1 MTAFWC
7 RSPSRILGGEDF
19 FSVNL
24 LSKIDV
30 GNGLGLDGIKFWPRV
45 CKTGEVCSKAPL
57 KDRLGNSQGINMHA
71 KSLFAVGLVALGV
84 LQGCSSSEE
93 SSPGGTAGSVKLLN
107 VSYDPTREFYVEFN
121 ETFAK
126 HWEKETGQ
134 TVLIDQSH
142 GGSGKQAR
150 AVNEG
155 LDADVVS
162 LALAGDID
170 LIAKS
175 SKRLDPDWQT
185 KLPHNSSPYTS
196 TIVFLVRK
204 GNPENIRDWDDL
216 IRDGVEVITPNPKTG
231 GGARWNYLA
240 AWGFALQKELGDLAV
255 IKDPSKGAEVEA
267 AKVKAKEFIG
277 KLYKNVPVLDTAARA
292 ATNTFLQRKIGDVL
306 LAWENEAFLA
316 LRESG
321 QSEVEIVVPSLSIL
335 AEPPVAVVT
344 QNANKHG
351 TNQVAAAYLEYLY
364 SDEGQR
370 LAAKHFYRPRNSN
383 ALTEETKRNFVDL
396 KLFALSDIVRD
407 WEEAQEVHFKDRT
420 GIFDQVFAP

>member
-1 MTAFWC
+1 
-7 RSPSRILGGEDF
+7 
-19 FSVNL
+19 
-24 LSKIDV
+24 
-30 GNGLGLDGIKFWPRV
+30 
-45 CKTGEVCSKAPL
+45 
-57 KDRLGNSQGINMHA
+57 MHA

-93 SSPGGTAGSVKLLN
+93 SSPGGRAGSVKLLN